1 MTARLFISPSRQ
13 LIFLALHY
21 LVFTR
26 QLVTL
31 QTTPGDNSNA
41 KSVSPLEGPKNMVN
55 PDQVKAVI
63 DGENSLTNKVLTNG
77 MSTLDALQKGAS
89 STVNN
94 LGWFTTSL
102 LSNIMKVLSNTM
114 EAVKDVGSNTL
125 NAGVRVG
132 MNTASVAGGAVRS
145 VLGYAKAGTHVVG
158 GQLNNTSL
166 YFKNISKNPDS
177 VHLIPQTM

>member
-63 DGENSLTNKVLTNG
+63 DGENSLTNKNIQISFNRLGQSCLQRHTIFSRDSG
-77 MSTLDALQKGAS
+77 MVD
-89 STVNN
+89 NRH
-94 LGWFTTSL
+94 FC
-102 LSNIMKVLSNTM
+102 
-114 EAVKDVGSNTL
+114 
-125 NAGVRVG
+125 R
-132 MNTASVAGGAVRS
+132 
-145 VLGYAKAGTHVVG
+145 H
-158 GQLNNTSL
+158 
-166 YFKNISKNPDS
+166 
-177 VHLIPQTM
+177 